1 MAKLLKILN
10 CLLLFRT
17 FCNYSLT
24 FHMISMEYVVSYHF
38 LYCLSII
45 RIKLLTL
52 YKLVHDFNKLILDK
66 EVPMFPSVVNILS
79 HCHLQLLAG
88 IKHFQLYKD
97 KLDKDI

>member
-1 MAKLLKILN
+1 
-10 CLLLFRT
+10 
-17 FCNYSLT
+17 
-24 FHMISMEYVVSYHF
+24 MISMEYVVSYHF

-88 IKHFQLYKD
+88 IKQFQLYKD